1 MKSYKQMKQS
11 HKETDEELYNAIR
24 SGGGSI
30 DIVDIV
36 EEGNMSAV
44 TSNAVAKAIKDE
56 TSTGTVNIIV
66 TKKET
71 GTYVNNATVKLDETE
86 QITPI
91 TGKCEFKNVDFG
103 IHILQVTCENYED
116 YMGIIKVNE
125 EFKTVMVELSE
136 KTEEYAT
143 LNITVKNNNTS
154 SVVEGAKVKVGNE
167 TLTTDSQGKC
177 TFEDLQ
183 YTSYI
188 INVYCTGYEDYTDS
202 IFIDQTETNY
212 TIRIIPEQEPETI
225 RIAGTVLDQQ
235 GVLPDVTIT
244 DLDTG
249 KSTTS
254 DEDGYY
260 VLDLTKPSTSAL
272 DITMSKTYYKTLSF
286 TVKLD
291 TRTYYDIPNK
301 TLTLIDNPPAG
312 SNMSGQAV
320 YEEYG
325 SPGYEKGAGNV
336 KLSLICSGNT
346 YPSTTDGLGYFK
358 EYGLSAGSYNVEIK
372 DNPDYKSEVFENAFF
387 LRPDGFLEDIKITL
401 TRITHDFQLVLVYS
415 GSGEYVTNTKIEIY
429 SDQDLTNKIADGET
443 TITGKFFFTVPNELT
458 DYLYGKVYVSS
469 TDIRTITA
477 GRASDTSNK
486 VQI

>member
-11 HKETDEELYNAIR
+11 HKETDEELYNAIKT
-24 SGGGSI
+24 GGGSI
-30 DIVDIV
+30 DIVNVV

-56 TSTGTVNIIV
+56 TSTSTVNIIV

-91 TGKCEFKNVDFG
+91 TGKCEFKNVDYG

-136 KTEEYAT
+136 KTEKYAT

-154 SVVEGAKVKVGNE
+154 SVVEGAMVKVGNE

-244 DLDTG
+244 DGDTG

-260 VLDLTKPSTSAL
+260 VLDIPRPSTSAL
-272 DITMSKTYYKTLSF
+272 DITMTKTYYKKLSF

-291 TRTYYDIPNK
+291 TQTYYNIPNK

-320 YEEYG
+320 YEEYEG
-325 SPGYEKGAGNV
+325 GYEKGAGNV
-336 KLSLICSGNT
+336 SLLLTCSNT
-346 YPSTTDGLGYFK
+346 HYTLMTDGLGYFK
-358 EYGLSAGSYNVEIK
+358 EYSLIAGSYNVEIK
-372 DNPDYKSEVFENAFF
+372 DNPNYKNEVFEDAFF
-387 LRPDGFLEDIKITL
+387 LRPDGFLEDIKIKL
-401 TRITHDFQLVLVYS
+401 TRITHDFQLSIVYS
-415 GSGEYVTNTKIEIY
+415 DSGEFVTNTKIEIY
-429 SDQDLTNKIADGET
+429 SDQTLTNKIAEGET
-443 TITGKFFFTVPNELT
+443 SVTGKFFFTVPNELT

-469 TDIRTITA
+469 TDIRTVTV

>member
-1 MKSYKQMKQS
+1 MKQS
-11 HKETDEELYNAIR
+11 HKETDEELYNAIKT
-24 SGGGSI
+24 GGGSI
-30 DIVDIV
+30 DIVNVV

-56 TSTGTVNIIV
+56 TSTSTVNIIV

-91 TGKCEFKNVDFG
+91 TGKCEFKNVDYG

-136 KTEEYAT
+136 KTEKYAT

-154 SVVEGAKVKVGNE
+154 SVVEGAMVKVGNE

-244 DLDTG
+244 DGDTG

-260 VLDLTKPSTSAL
+260 VLDIPRPSTSAL
-272 DITMSKTYYKTLSF
+272 DITMTKTYYKKLSF

-291 TRTYYDIPNK
+291 TQTYYNIPNK

-320 YEEYG
+320 YEEYEG
-325 SPGYEKGAGNV
+325 GYEKGAGNV
-336 KLSLICSGNT
+336 SLLLTCSNT
-346 YPSTTDGLGYFK
+346 HYTLMTDGLGYFK
-358 EYGLSAGSYNVEIK
+358 EYSLIAGSYNVEIK
-372 DNPDYKSEVFENAFF
+372 DNPNYKNEVFEDAFF
-387 LRPDGFLEDIKITL
+387 LRPDGFLEDIKIKL
-401 TRITHDFQLVLVYS
+401 TRITHDFQLSIVYS
-415 GSGEYVTNTKIEIY
+415 DSGEFVTNTKIEIY
-429 SDQDLTNKIADGET
+429 SDQTLTNKIAEGET
-443 TITGKFFFTVPNELT
+443 SVTGKFFFTVPNELT

-469 TDIRTITA
+469 TDIRTVTV